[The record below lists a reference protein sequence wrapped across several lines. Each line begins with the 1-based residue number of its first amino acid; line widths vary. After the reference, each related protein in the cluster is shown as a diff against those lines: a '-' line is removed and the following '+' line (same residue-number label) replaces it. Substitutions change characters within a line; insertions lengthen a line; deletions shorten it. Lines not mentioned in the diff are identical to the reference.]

1 MRMTSGLHIEGIGSR
16 AVWRVAKLRRRIPTT
31 QDFAALHDHARLP
44 WRFFGRFT
52 TSAVAG
58 LSRA

>member
-1 MRMTSGLHIEGIGSR
+1 MQIEDGSR
-16 AVWRVAKLRRRIPTT
+16 RAVRREANLRRIPTT
-31 QDFAALHDHARLP
+31 QGFAALHDHARLP

-58 LSRA
+58 LTRA

>member
-1 MRMTSGLHIEGIGSR
+1 MIEVRAVEDGSR
-16 AVWRVAKLRRRIPTT
+16 RIVRREANMRRIPTT
-31 QDFAALHDHARLP
+31 QGFAALHDHARLP

-52 TSAVAG
+52 ASIAAG

>member
-1 MRMTSGLHIEGIGSR
+1 MVRQSGNGSLR
-16 AVWRVAKLRRRIPTT
+16 AVRREVNLRRMPTT
-31 QDFAALHDHARLP
+31 QGFAALHDHARLP

-52 TSAVAG
+52 ASIAAG

>member
-1 MRMTSGLHIEGIGSR
+1 MIEVRAIQDGSR
-16 AVWRVAKLRRRIPTT
+16 RIVRREANMRRIPTT
-31 QDFAALHDHARLP
+31 QGFAALHDHARLP

-52 TSAVAG
+52 ASIAAG

>member
-1 MRMTSGLHIEGIGSR
+1 MTAPRSHEDCAFR
-16 AVWRVAKLRRRIPTT
+16 AVRREANLRRILTT
-31 QDFAALHDHARLP
+31 QEFAALHDHARLP

-52 TSAVAG
+52 SSIVAG

>member
-1 MRMTSGLHIEGIGSR
+1 
-16 AVWRVAKLRRRIPTT
+16 VRREANPRLPTT
-31 QDFAALHDHARLP
+31 QGFAALHDHARLP

-52 TSAVAG
+52 ASIAAG

>member
-1 MRMTSGLHIEGIGSR
+1 MTRPRPAETGR
-16 AVWRVAKLRRRIPTT
+16 RCAVRREANLRLPTT
-31 QDFAALHDHARLP
+31 QGFAALHDHARLP

-52 TSAVAG
+52 ASIAAG

>member
-1 MRMTSGLHIEGIGSR
+1 MSQCEHHLQRFSVVQGEGH
-16 AVWRVAKLRRRIPTT
+16 LPPLPTT

-52 TSAVAG
+52 ASIAAG
-58 LSRA
+58 LTGA

>member
-1 MRMTSGLHIEGIGSR
+1 MI
-16 AVWRVAKLRRRIPTT
+16 VLRTVEDGRLCVVRREANMRRIPTT
-31 QDFAALHDHARLP
+31 QDFVALDDHARLP

-52 TSAVAG
+52 ASIAAG

>member
-1 MRMTSGLHIEGIGSR
+1 MIALR
-16 AVWRVAKLRRRIPTT
+16 AVEDGRLCVVRREANMRRIPTT
-31 QDFAALHDHARLP
+31 QDFVALDDHARLP

-52 TSAVAG
+52 ASIAAG

>member
-1 MRMTSGLHIEGIGSR
+1 MNTVLQSEGESCR
-16 AVWRVAKLRRRIPTT
+16 SVRREAKLRRIPTT

-52 TSAVAG
+52 TSALAG
-58 LSRA
+58 LRRA

>member
-1 MRMTSGLHIEGIGSR
+1 MTKRPASEHGRLCVVRRE
-16 AVWRVAKLRRRIPTT
+16 ANLRRMPTT
-31 QDFAALHDHARLP
+31 QGFAALHDHARLP

-52 TSAVAG
+52 ASIAAG

>member
-1 MRMTSGLHIEGIGSR
+1 VVRRE
-16 AVWRVAKLRRRIPTT
+16 ANLRRMPTT
-31 QDFAALHDHARLP
+31 QGFAALHDHARLP

-52 TSAVAG
+52 ASIAAG

>member
-1 MRMTSGLHIEGIGSR
+1 MIEVRAIRDGSR
-16 AVWRVAKLRRRIPTT
+16 RIVRREANMRRIPTT
-31 QDFAALHDHARLP
+31 QGFAALHDHARLP

-52 TSAVAG
+52 ASIAAG